1 MRALNRRAMSPLIAT
16 VLLMAF
22 AVALGGMIMNWQ
34 GDLQLLDCS
43 GVHLEVT
50 TFCYDDQTIKID
62 VRNTGEENIAALLLR
77 IDNPEAGEFEI
88 TVPNSHLTKG
98 SSIDGRIPFL
108 VTQETQVDLFASIE
122 SAGEAQMCGEPA
134 ASKKPLPKC

>member
-1 MRALNRRAMSPLIAT
+1 MSPLIAT

-43 GVHLEVT
+43 GVQLEIAK
-50 TFCYDDQTIKID
+50 FCYGEQMIKID

-88 TVPNSHLTKG
+88 TVPNSRLTKG
-98 SSIDGRIPFL
+98 SNIDSRVPFL
-108 VTQETQVDLFASIE
+108 VNQETQVDLFASVDN
-122 SAGEAQMCGEPA
+122 AGEAAMCDEPV